1 MKKRIWHKIK
11 QISLGILLAGFVM
24 TSGTQETL
32 AQLPDSAQ
40 ETSVEKS
47 VKWGKSSG
55 EFRVQSEQESGEEEL
70 FGDEAGNDIQ
80 DGNGQAEENLP
91 GQETE
96 EEDPSGD
103 GFDNDAQSETEPED
117 QVPEAP
123 DGEEN
128 GEGTAPEEGENPE
141 EKPEQDPDE
150 ETEENPNTEPGTGED
165 TEIPEEETADFV
177 LTAEVNPETAR
188 AGETLVCEIATE
200 NTGTLPLENL
210 SFFCEQPDSTLT
222 AVLEDQQGEEIPW
235 ENTGM
240 LLPGETRIFY
250 VCIPVPEDR
259 TEEVGFE
266 LTARAYPQNTDQNTE
281 KEDHDPGD
289 FSSEEAPQTVPD
301 EISRTIT
308 VKTEIQALKADFQ
321 VTKTA
326 DRTAAVPGDRVLFQI
341 CIRNTGER
349 VLHSVLTTEK
359 FRTENIPVHFL
370 EKEGVILDSTRTK
383 ALVSQLPPGQSVSL
397 QAEIVIPEDIKSS
410 KLINEVEVATKETG
424 EKTMT
429 SSAEVQVHK
438 AVQPEQ
444 KEEVQNPEPPSE
456 KSYPAS
462 TRPETGD
469 ETRLTL
475 WCVLLL
481 GAFGWASLSL
491 CIKDKKRKH

>member
-47 VKWGKSSG
+47 VKWGKRSG
-55 EFRVQSEQESGEEEL
+55 EFRMQSEQESGEEEL

-117 QVPEAP
+117 QVPEAL

-188 AGETLVCEIATE
+188 AG
-200 NTGTLPLENL
+200 
-210 SFFCEQPDSTLT
+210 
-222 AVLEDQQGEEIPW
+222 
-235 ENTGM
+235 
-240 LLPGETRIFY
+240 
-250 VCIPVPEDR
+250 
-259 TEEVGFE
+259 
-266 LTARAYPQNTDQNTE
+266 
-281 KEDHDPGD
+281 
-289 FSSEEAPQTVPD
+289 
-301 EISRTIT
+301 
-308 VKTEIQALKADFQ
+308 
-321 VTKTA
+321 
-326 DRTAAVPGDRVLFQI
+326 
-341 CIRNTGER
+341 
-349 VLHSVLTTEK
+349 
-359 FRTENIPVHFL
+359 
-370 EKEGVILDSTRTK
+370 
-383 ALVSQLPPGQSVSL
+383 
-397 QAEIVIPEDIKSS
+397 
-410 KLINEVEVATKETG
+410 
-424 EKTMT
+424 
-429 SSAEVQVHK
+429 
-438 AVQPEQ
+438 
-444 KEEVQNPEPPSE
+444 
-456 KSYPAS
+456 
-462 TRPETGD
+462 
-469 ETRLTL
+469 
-475 WCVLLL
+475 
-481 GAFGWASLSL
+481 
-491 CIKDKKRKH
+491 